1 MSDILCSVVQL
12 VLVVGRWGGD
22 LPTEASGF
30 RSEHSE
36 CVFALLSR
44 ANTDSFGFCL
54 AWIVLEERAD
64 YSRRGEMTKH
74 DLTPLSVENTPPR
87 TAALTPVNIIRGGKC
102 CNYVRYKREMA
113 IGPVVS
119 LHAST
124 ASRCRAVWTVSSH

>member
-1 MSDILCSVVQL
+1 MISPQKPP
-12 VLVVGRWGGD
+12 VLGVSPLDVCLRCPQEQTQIP
-22 LPTEASGF
+22 LEA
-30 RSEHSE
+30 
-36 CVFALLSR
+36 
-44 ANTDSFGFCL
+44 CL
-54 AWIVLEERAD
+54 AWTVLEERAD

-74 DLTPLSVENTPPR
+74 DLTPLSVENSPPR

-124 ASRCRAVWTVSSH
+124 ASRC